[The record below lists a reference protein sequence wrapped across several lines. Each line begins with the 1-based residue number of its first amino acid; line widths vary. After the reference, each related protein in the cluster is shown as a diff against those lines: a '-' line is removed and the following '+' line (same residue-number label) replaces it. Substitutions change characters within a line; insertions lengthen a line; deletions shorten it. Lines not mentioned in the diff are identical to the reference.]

1 MGEKG
6 KETIE
11 KTIRSGRV
19 RAICTSERRGT
30 EKHAVSEARFEKG
43 YGIRGDA
50 HAGNWHRQVSLLS
63 YDKVKE
69 FNERGAKVVDG
80 AFGEN
85 LVVED
90 LDFRSFPVGTILEC
104 EDVVLKMT
112 QIGKECHTHC
122 QIYQRMGECIM
133 PVQGVF
139 AEVLVSGTI
148 HAGSVMTAR
157 FPDGTEPFTA
167 AVITMSDKGSKGERA
182 DESGPAMK
190 ARLKAAGFD
199 VVEALLLPDEKG
211 LLKRELVRLSDQR
224 QVDLIL
230 TSGGTGFSVRDTT
243 PEATLEVMTRNV
255 PGIAE
260 AIRAESMK
268 YTKRAMLSRG
278 VSVLRNKTLI
288 INLPGSPKAVRESM
302 EIVLESVQHGLGIL
316 RGLES
321 ECAR

>member
-122 QIYQRMGECIM
+122 QIYQRDGR
-133 PVQGVF
+133 V
-139 AEVLVSGTI
+139 
-148 HAGSVMTAR
+148 HYAGA
-157 FPDGTEPFTA
+157 G
-167 AVITMSDKGSKGERA
+167 
-182 DESGPAMK
+182 
-190 ARLKAAGFD
+190 RL
-199 VVEALLLPDEKG
+199 
-211 LLKRELVRLSDQR
+211 RR
-224 QVDLIL
+224 
-230 TSGGTGFSVRDTT
+230 GTGFRYHPCGQRDDG
-243 PEATLEVMTRNV
+243 PVS
-255 PGIAE
+255 GWHG
-260 AIRAESMK
+260 AIYSGGDYHE
-268 YTKRAMLSRG
+268 
-278 VSVLRNKTLI
+278 
-288 INLPGSPKAVRESM
+288 
-302 EIVLESVQHGLGIL
+302 
-316 RGLES
+316 
-321 ECAR
+321 

>member
-148 HAGSVMTAR
+148 HVGSVMTAR

-167 AVITMSDKGSKGERA
+167 AVI
-182 DESGPAMK
+182 
-190 ARLKAAGFD
+190 
-199 VVEALLLPDEKG
+199 
-211 LLKRELVRLSDQR
+211 LS
-224 QVDLIL
+224 LIH
-230 TSGGTGFSVRDTT
+230 
-243 PEATLEVMTRNV
+243 
-255 PGIAE
+255 I
-260 AIRAESMK
+260 
-268 YTKRAMLSRG
+268 
-278 VSVLRNKTLI
+278 
-288 INLPGSPKAVRESM
+288 
-302 EIVLESVQHGLGIL
+302 
-316 RGLES
+316 
-321 ECAR
+321 

>member
-133 PVQGVF
+133 PVQ
-139 AEVLVSGTI
+139 AS
-148 HAGSVMTAR
+148 SPR
-157 FPDGTEPFTA
+157 YWFPVPS
-167 AVITMSDKGSKGERA
+167 MW
-182 DESGPAMK
+182 
-190 ARLKAAGFD
+190 
-199 VVEALLLPDEKG
+199 EA
-211 LLKRELVRLSDQR
+211 
-224 QVDLIL
+224 
-230 TSGGTGFSVRDTT
+230 
-243 PEATLEVMTRNV
+243 
-255 PGIAE
+255 
-260 AIRAESMK
+260 
-268 YTKRAMLSRG
+268 
-278 VSVLRNKTLI
+278 
-288 INLPGSPKAVRESM
+288 
-302 EIVLESVQHGLGIL
+302 
-316 RGLES
+316 
-321 ECAR
+321 

>member
-50 HAGNWHRQVSLLS
+50 HVGNWHRQVSLLS

-148 HAGSVMTAR
+148 HADSVMTAR

-199 VVEALLLPDEKG
+199 VVEALLLPDEKE
-211 LLKRELVRLSDQR
+211 LLKRELVKAFGSASGRSHFDKRRHGIFRPGYNTGGDIGSD
-224 QVDLIL
+224 
-230 TSGGTGFSVRDTT
+230 DT
-243 PEATLEVMTRNV
+243 
-255 PGIAE
+255 
-260 AIRAESMK
+260 
-268 YTKRAMLSRG
+268 
-278 VSVLRNKTLI
+278 
-288 INLPGSPKAVRESM
+288 
-302 EIVLESVQHGLGIL
+302 
-316 RGLES
+316 
-321 ECAR
+321 ECAGNCGGNPGRVHEVYKKSDVI

>member
-122 QIYQRMGECIM
+122 QI
-133 PVQGVF
+133 
-139 AEVLVSGTI
+139 
-148 HAGSVMTAR
+148 
-157 FPDGTEPFTA
+157 
-167 AVITMSDKGSKGERA
+167 
-182 DESGPAMK
+182 
-190 ARLKAAGFD
+190 
-199 VVEALLLPDEKG
+199 
-211 LLKRELVRLSDQR
+211 
-224 QVDLIL
+224 
-230 TSGGTGFSVRDTT
+230 
-243 PEATLEVMTRNV
+243 
-255 PGIAE
+255 
-260 AIRAESMK
+260 
-268 YTKRAMLSRG
+268 
-278 VSVLRNKTLI
+278 
-288 INLPGSPKAVRESM
+288 
-302 EIVLESVQHGLGIL
+302 
-316 RGLES
+316 
-321 ECAR
+321 